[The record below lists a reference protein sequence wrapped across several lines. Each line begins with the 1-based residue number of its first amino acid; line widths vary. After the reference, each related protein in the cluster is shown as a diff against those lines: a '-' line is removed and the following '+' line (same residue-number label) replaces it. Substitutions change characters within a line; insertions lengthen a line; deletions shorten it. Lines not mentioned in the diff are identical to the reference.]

1 MHMERGAMKT
11 VTLVLVMLF
20 SGTAVTV
27 YPDETAESVYA
38 QSQKVVVPIQEL
50 QSICTPGLPQSI
62 QKVPTFGTGFF
73 VLRDEP
79 GSKSLWLVTARHVVE
94 PHADMLAKG
103 RIGAES
109 KTSYMTLPRAQ
120 WVFHPNPPKPATLP
134 IDVAVMKVK
143 ADGAIAFRYC
153 PAQCSEDLKLR
164 KPFDNQLGD
173 KPEPTNHALFFGYP
187 EGDVIPGEL
196 PPFVRSGIVAY
207 AETNPQMKISGLPLA
222 DDSIF
227 FIDAPSF
234 GGNSGG
240 PVMREP
246 DPFHLQVQLFG
257 LVTGS
262 SPSHSYTIVTSV
274 GRIKETIDFA
284 AAQQAAIPPQ
294 YSWSTT
300 PPSFSHSCK

>member
-1 MHMERGAMKT
+1 MKKIALF
-11 VTLVLVMLF
+11 LVLLSILLSVEPIV
-20 SGTAVTV
+20 SAQ
-27 YPDETAESVYA
+27 AEEAKDSIYA
-38 QSQKVVVPIQEL
+38 QSQKIIVPIQEL

-62 QKVPTFGTGFF
+62 QNVVTLGTGFY

-79 GSKSLWLVTARHVVE
+79 VSKSLWLVTARHVVE
-94 PHADMLAKG
+94 PHADLFAKG
-103 RIGAES
+103 RAGAEL
-109 KTSYMTLPRAQ
+109 KTTLYMTLPRAQ
-120 WVFHPNPPKPATLP
+120 WVFHPSPTKPAIFP

-143 ADGAIAFRYC
+143 AEGIIAFRYC
-153 PAQCSEDLKLR
+153 PAECSEDTTLK
-164 KPFDNQLGD
+164 KQFMNHLGD

-187 EGDVIPGEL
+187 AGDVAPGEL

-207 AETNPQMKISGLPLA
+207 AESNPQMKIGGLPLA

-246 DPFHLQVQLFG
+246 SPFQSQVQLFG

-274 GRIKETIDFA
+274 ARIKETIDYA
-284 AAQQAAIPPQ
+284 VQQTSIPPQ